1 LLPGSYKIIDNKGK
15 ELLSNDK
22 CGCITGEYI
31 HIYMVNNVVHL
42 SFDLN
47 RREQKV
53 VEEVGEV
60 SRCGSGVIE
69 TLRVNN

>member
-1 LLPGSYKIIDNKGK
+1 MISVVVVLLVNI
-15 ELLSNDK
+15 
-22 CGCITGEYI
+22 YI
-31 HIYMVNNVVHL
+31 YIYMVNNVVHL

-60 SRCGSGVIE
+60 SRGGSGVIE
-69 TLRVNN
+69 TLRANN